1 VSGDTPEIVLNEFG
15 DLSRKARRELEARGI
30 DPDTAVVEY
39 IAATGQMPVISA
51 EEAAAAKA
59 QAQVEAAVAREETI
73 SAPPVQAQTP
83 EKEIEQPV
91 SAPVEQVAV
100 AIEPVVPPISVP
112 VTAAETGPIEPLV
125 VSPALDSGSLHAVE
139 ETLATV
145 SEHTGEIVT
154 GFDSLVSTTTEDIVS
169 GPSKGEL
176 RRLARKEKK
185 AQSLAAKAEKAAA
198 KEEAAAQAA
207 SAAALIEAQ
216 QEQARA
222 EDESRRADQEA
233 ADRAERERLDAEQA
247 ESEKREAEAAEERRL
262 VQEQREEQQREEQR
276 REEQL
281 REEQRREEQ
290 RREEQRAAEAAAAAS
305 LATSA
310 ATATSQTSDQPSQL
324 DVEDVAEDEEL
335 VDEVQP
341 QTISEATAAIAIA
354 EAVAAAEAV
363 VEAGEVSV
371 DNGNLTSA
379 VPATTGSISVIPN
392 TLILPNLPETTGNIA
407 PIVPT
412 GEIVITGSILIPS
425 SVSQTGALEAIDTS
439 EIDIIAEEDQPT
451 PTQGMAP
458 VSAASAVSAYN
469 ISNTVVTTP
478 RGMNE
483 RLPFILSVTAAGLAV
498 AVVALFVA
506 GYFLGMF

>member
-1 VSGDTPEIVLNEFG
+1 MSGDTPEIVLNEFG

-154 GFDSLVSTTTEDIVS
+154 GFDSLVSTNTEDIAT

-222 EDESRRADQEA
+222 EDESRRAAQEA
-233 ADRAERERLDAEQA
+233 ADRAERERVDAERA

-262 VQEQREEQQREEQR
+262 AQEQREEQQ
-276 REEQL
+276 

-439 EIDIIAEEDQPT
+439 EIDIIAEEDQPA

>member
-1 VSGDTPEIVLNEFG
+1 MSGDTPEIVLNEFG

-39 IAATGQMPVISA
+39 IAATGQMPVITP

-59 QAQVEAAVAREETI
+59 QAQVEAERSRVEEVVPSPSVTF
-73 SAPPVQAQTP
+73 PTP
-83 EKEIEQPV
+83 TRPESVV
-91 SAPVEQVAV
+91 SPVEQVD
-100 AIEPVVPPISVP
+100 IEPESAVPPISVP

-125 VSPALDSGSLHAVE
+125 VSPALDSGSLTAVE

-154 GFDSLVSTTTEDIVS
+154 GFDSLLTTNTDTVST
-169 GPSKGEL
+169 GPSKSEL
-176 RRLARKEKK
+176 RKLARKEKK
-185 AQSLAAKAEKAAA
+185 AQSAAVKAEKLAAK
-198 KEEAAAQAA
+198 EAA
-207 SAAALIEAQ
+207 
-216 QEQARA
+216 
-222 EDESRRADQEA
+222 
-233 ADRAERERLDAEQA
+233 
-247 ESEKREAEAAEERRL
+247 
-262 VQEQREEQQREEQR
+262 
-276 REEQL
+276 L
-281 REEQRREEQ
+281 RE
-290 RREEQRAAEAAAAAS
+290 AEAAAAAAAVIAAEQKEARATEAK
-305 LATSA
+305 LAAERAESERLEAERVAAEIAEAERRAAESADAQRREEQARADEKKREEQQLQAEVAAAETIAETSEPASA
-310 ATATSQTSDQPSQL
+310 AEDLPL
-324 DVEDVAEDEEL
+324 EELEDVSVDDDDDQESEL
-335 VDEVQP
+335 EP

-371 DNGNLTSA
+371 DNGNLASA

-392 TLILPNLPETTGNIA
+392 TLILPNLPETTGSIA

-425 SVSQTGALEAIDTS
+425 SVSQTGALDAIDTS
-439 EIDIIAEEDQPT
+439 EVDIIADEDQPA

-498 AVVALFVA
+498 GVVALFVA
-506 GYFLGMF
+506 GYFLGLF